1 MDVLDDDLLRFWK
14 LLHDNKV
21 KYIMIGGFF
30 YY

>member
-21 KYIMIGGFF
+21 YWYEKESPYLD
-30 YY
+30 